1 MSRWGKPTKNK
12 RRIDPRYHL
21 SESAE
26 REEVNELFGMF
37 GKKKQ
42 PQQSDVSQSDEET
55 FQKMQVELER
65 GVRSLA
71 YRGVPKPSLKWVRGI
86 RDQAMK
92 ESTPKGIQDQIDE
105 WNSALQ
111 TYTDEA
117 IQSMGGKNNILN
129 RIMIY
134 KLVKQTR
141 FPQIK

>member
-21 SESAE
+21 SESAK

-42 PQQSDVSQSDEET
+42 PQQSDASQSEEET
-55 FQKMQVELER
+55 FQKMQAELDR

-71 YRGVPKPSLKWVRGI
+71 YRGIPKPSLNWVRAI
-86 RDQAMK
+86 KDQAMK
-92 ESTPKGIQDQIDE
+92 EPTPEDMDAQIAE
-105 WNSALQ
+105 WNNALQ
-111 TYTDEA
+111 TYTPDA

-134 KLVKQTR
+134 KFVKQTR
-141 FPQIK
+141 FR